1 MEYNEERILKQLET
15 EKYATAVQIAK
26 AVGISERTVR
36 IRIGELNRQM
46 EGCGAQI
53 RSRPNMGFW
62 LEISVW
68 PKYEQWKEKQRKRRI
83 EMPATSADRVT
94 YLLAYLLNHDNYVK
108 VDDLS
113 EFLYVSRNTLSADLK
128 QAECVLNLYH
138 LQIKRRPN
146 YGICVTG
153 SEFDRRICIA
163 ACLLRDDRIRMQTPK
178 QQEDMRR
185 LADIMKKILM
195 EFCLQASESGF
206 ESLILHAYVANGRIR
221 RGHLIQISPDQKK
234 ELCANLG
241 RHALEAARAAA
252 AEISSQMKID
262 YAEEEILYLAVH
274 ISGKTSPDTARRK
287 SPGLVISSRI
297 DELVL
302 EMLEA
307 VYEGNGIDFR
317 DNLELRMSLNQH
329 MVPFDIRMK
338 YAIPMK
344 NPILD
349 KIKQEY
355 AFAYT
360 IAATACTALC
370 RHYGREIPED
380 ELGYFAVLFALAL
393 EKQGKT
399 IDRKNIVVVCVS
411 GRGSSQLFL
420 YRYKQAF
427 GKYIDQIYECSV
439 FELEDFDFAGKNID
453 YLFTT
458 VPLNLALPVPV
469 FEISLFPDREE
480 IDSYQRLFERG
491 SSAFLYSYYDKRLF
505 IPNLAGR
512 DKEDILRKICAHIAS
527 VRPLPDGF
535 LEAVLERERMGQT
548 DFGNL
553 VAISH
558 PCRIMTREKFV
569 ATAILEE
576 PVWWGHNEV
585 QVVLLAALGEEKD
598 EDIERFYQATTD
610 LVFNEARVRRLIE
623 SRDYETFISLLSGE
637 ADEKRKDR

>member
-62 LEISVW
+62 LEISDW

-128 QAECVLNLYH
+128 RAECVLNLYH

-206 ESLILHAYVANGRIR
+206 ESLILPTYVANGRIR

-262 YAEEEILYLAVH
+262 YAEE
-274 ISGKTSPDTARRK
+274 
-287 SPGLVISSRI
+287 
-297 DELVL
+297 
-302 EMLEA
+302 
-307 VYEGNGIDFR
+307 
-317 DNLELRMSLNQH
+317 
-329 MVPFDIRMK
+329 
-338 YAIPMK
+338 
-344 NPILD
+344 
-349 KIKQEY
+349 
-355 AFAYT
+355 
-360 IAATACTALC
+360 
-370 RHYGREIPED
+370 
-380 ELGYFAVLFALAL
+380 
-393 EKQGKT
+393 
-399 IDRKNIVVVCVS
+399 
-411 GRGSSQLFL
+411 
-420 YRYKQAF
+420 
-427 GKYIDQIYECSV
+427 
-439 FELEDFDFAGKNID
+439 
-453 YLFTT
+453 
-458 VPLNLALPVPV
+458 
-469 FEISLFPDREE
+469 
-480 IDSYQRLFERG
+480 
-491 SSAFLYSYYDKRLF
+491 
-505 IPNLAGR
+505 
-512 DKEDILRKICAHIAS
+512 
-527 VRPLPDGF
+527 
-535 LEAVLERERMGQT
+535 
-548 DFGNL
+548 
-553 VAISH
+553 
-558 PCRIMTREKFV
+558 
-569 ATAILEE
+569 
-576 PVWWGHNEV
+576 
-585 QVVLLAALGEEKD
+585 
-598 EDIERFYQATTD
+598 
-610 LVFNEARVRRLIE
+610 
-623 SRDYETFISLLSGE
+623 
-637 ADEKRKDR
+637 